1 MRIQI
6 SEGMISDVE
15 LVQSEGRVDV
25 VKALQCGGCHPLYN
39 DFDELVV
46 VRPSDHKVKL
56 RDGGLGL
63 YLDPICANELLKF
76 SAKLAV
82 LYFACRFK
90 H

>member
-1 MRIQI
+1 
-6 SEGMISDVE
+6 
-15 LVQSEGRVDV
+15 
-25 VKALQCGGCHPLYN
+25 
-39 DFDELVV
+39 
-46 VRPSDHKVKL
+46 VKL